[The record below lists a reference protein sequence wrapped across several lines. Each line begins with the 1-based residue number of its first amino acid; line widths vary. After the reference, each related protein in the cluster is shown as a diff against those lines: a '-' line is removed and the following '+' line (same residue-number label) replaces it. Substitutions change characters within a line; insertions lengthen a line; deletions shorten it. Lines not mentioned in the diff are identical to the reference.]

1 MEIPLGDYLEVVSL
15 TFEDHGS
22 GADPRTGLYTREGRM
37 AIKQAQAARKQ
48 ARDAGRQGSGPG
60 AKARSGGDGAR
71 ATAASSSAAPR
82 KSDEAE
88 AAPKA
93 EEVTVANVEE
103 YVRSMA
109 RFLQEGGIAAQLRAL
124 RRGVAQLIPL
134 DVLRMFTASE
144 LCLLLNGEPRVE
156 WDTATL
162 NECLLPVGGLQRSS
176 PLFRSLVEVL
186 ASLSHSERRAF
197 LQFATGSPQLPIGGL
212 RALRPALSVAESM
225 GEGVLITASTCFHK
239 INLPRIQ
246 SQATLHKQLLLS
258 VHGANGLMD
267 RT

>member
-1 MEIPLGDYLEVVSL
+1 M
-15 TFEDHGS
+15 
-22 GADPRTGLYTREGRM
+22 
-37 AIKQAQAARKQ
+37 
-48 ARDAGRQGSGPG
+48 
-60 AKARSGGDGAR
+60 
-71 ATAASSSAAPR
+71 
-82 KSDEAE
+82 
-88 AAPKA
+88 
-93 EEVTVANVEE
+93 TVENVEE

-109 RFLQEGGIAAQLRAL
+109 AFLQEGGIAAQLRAL

-134 DVLRMFTASE
+134 DILRMFTASE

-176 PLFRSLVEVL
+176 PLFQRLVEVL
-186 ASLSHSERRAF
+186 AGLSHSDRRAF

-225 GEGVLITASTCFHK
+225 GEGVLVTASTCFHK
-239 INLPRIQ
+239 INLPPIE
-246 SQATLHKQLLLS
+246 SQALLHKQLLLS